1 MPLIFHLQKEE
12 YELAAW
18 KIDEDHSFFESRLQL
33 SEEEKKFLQN
43 IKALNKR
50 LQWLASRHLIRVLLK
65 TDLFIDSNYK
75 QRGKP
80 ELLSHKKEISI
91 SHTDDVCAV
100 IMSENKK
107 VGIDIEPEYR
117 DVTVIAHKYISEAEK
132 LNREF
137 TNEQNLFIWC
147 AKEALFKLYAKGE
160 VSFQNDLFVQLP
172 ELKTE
177 GTAQTEIRKPD
188 MNCTVTLQYNYLEDG
203 YLLCWCC
210 L

>member
-1 MPLIFHLQKEE
+1 MPLIFNLQKED

-18 KIDEDHSFFESRLQL
+18 KIDEDHSFFESRLKL
-33 SEEEKKFLQN
+33 SEEEKNFLQH
-43 IKALNKR
+43 IKAPNKR

-91 SHTDDVCAV
+91 SHTEDVCAV
-100 IMSENKK
+100 ILSENKK
-107 VGIDIEPEYR
+107 VGVDIEPEYR
-117 DVTVIAHKYISEAEK
+117 DVTVIAHKYISAAEK
-132 LNREF
+132 QNRIF
-137 TNEQNLFIWC
+137 TNDQNLFIWC

-160 VSFQNDLFVQLP
+160 VSFQNDLFVKLH

-177 GTAQTEIRKPD
+177 GTVQTEISKPD
-188 MNCTVTLQYNYLEDG
+188 MNCTVTLQYNYLKEG
-203 YLLCWCC
+203 YIMCWCVY
-210 L
+210 

>member
-1 MPLIFHLQKEE
+1 MPLIFQQQNSD

-18 KIDEDHSFFESRLQL
+18 KIEESNSFFEERLQL
-33 SEEEKKFLQN
+33 SEEEKIFLHN
-43 IKALNKR
+43 IKAPNKR

-80 ELLSHKKEISI
+80 ELLNHKKEISI

-100 IMSENKK
+100 ILSETKK

-117 DVTVIAHKYISEAEK
+117 DVTVIAHKYISAEEK
-132 LNREF
+132 HNREF
-137 TNEQNLFIWC
+137 TNEENLFIWC

-160 VSFQNDLFVQLP
+160 VSFQKDLYVQVD

-177 GTAQTEIRKPD
+177 GTAKAEIRKQD
-188 MNCTVTLQYNYLEDG
+188 MSVTLQTR
-203 YLLCWCC
+203 
-210 L
+210 

>member
-18 KIDEDHSFFESRLQL
+18 KIDEEDSFFESRLQL
-33 SEEEKKFLQN
+33 SEEEKIFLQN
-43 IKALNKR
+43 IKAPNKR

-107 VGIDIEPEYR
+107 VGVDIEPEYR
-117 DVTVIAHKYISEAEK
+117 DVTIIAHKYISAAEK
-132 LNREF
+132 QNRVF
-137 TNEQNLFIWC
+137 TNEQNLFFWC

-160 VSFQNDLFVQLP
+160 VSFQNDLFVQIP

-177 GTAQTEIRKPD
+177 GTVHTEIRKPD
-188 MNCTVTLQYNYLEDG
+188 MNCTVSLQYNYLEEG
-203 YLLCWCC
+203 YLLCWCV

>member
-18 KIDEDHSFFESRLQL
+18 KIDEDDSFFESRLQL
-33 SEEEKKFLQN
+33 SEEEKIFLQN
-43 IKALNKR
+43 IKAPNKR

-80 ELLSHKKEISI
+80 ELFSHKKEISI

-107 VGIDIEPEYR
+107 VGVDIEPEYR
-117 DVTVIAHKYISEAEK
+117 DVTVIAHKYISAVEK
-132 LNREF
+132 QNRVF
-137 TNEQNLFIWC
+137 SNEQNLFIWC

-172 ELKTE
+172 ELTTE
-177 GTAQTEIRKPD
+177 GTAHAEIRKPD
-188 MNCTVTLQYNYLEDG
+188 MNISLELKYQFLDQG
-203 YLLCWCC
+203 YILCWGTV
-210 L
+210 

>member
-1 MPLIFHLQKEE
+1 MPLIFHLQKED

-18 KIDEDHSFFESRLQL
+18 KIDEEPSYFESRLQL
-33 SEEEKKFLQN
+33 NVEEKLFLQN

-107 VGIDIEPEYR
+107 VGVDIEPEYR
-117 DVTVIAHKYISEAEK
+117 DVSVIAHKYISETEK
-132 LNREF
+132 QNRVF

-177 GTAQTEIRKPD
+177 GNTNSKITKSDLNISLQ
-188 MNCTVTLQYNYLEDG
+188 MNYRFLEEG
-203 YLLCWCC
+203 YLICWCIA
-210 L
+210 

>member
-33 SEEEKKFLQN
+33 SEEEKIFLQN
-43 IKALNKR
+43 IKAPNKR

-100 IMSENKK
+100 IMSDSKK
-107 VGIDIEPEYR
+107 VGVDIEPEYR
-117 DVTVIAHKYISEAEK
+117 DVTVIAHKYISAAEK
-132 LNREF
+132 QNRVF

-177 GTAQTEIRKPD
+177 GTVQTEIKKTD
-188 MNCTVTLQYNYLEDG
+188 MNCTVTLQYNYLEEG

-210 L
+210 V

>member
-1 MPLIFHLQKEE
+1 MPLIFQQQNSD

-18 KIDEDHSFFESRLQL
+18 KIEESDSFFEERLQL
-33 SEEEKKFLQN
+33 SEEEKIFLQN
-43 IKALNKR
+43 IKAPNKR

-100 IMSENKK
+100 ILSETKK

-117 DVTVIAHKYISEAEK
+117 DVTVIAHKYISVEEK
-132 LNREF
+132 QNREF
-137 TNEQNLFIWC
+137 TNEENLFIWC

-160 VSFQNDLFVQLP
+160 VSFQKDLFVRVD

-177 GTAQTEIRKPD
+177 GTTKAEIRKPD
-188 MNCTVTLQYNYLEDG
+188 MTVTLQMNYQFLEEG
-203 YLLCWCC
+203 YLVCWCVF
-210 L
+210 

>member
-1 MPLIFHLQKEE
+1 MPLLFHLHKED

-18 KIDEDHSFFESRLQL
+18 KIDEEPSYFVSRLQL
-33 SEEEKKFLQN
+33 NDEEKLFLQN
-43 IKALNKR
+43 IKAQNKR

-75 QRGKP
+75 QHGKP

-107 VGIDIEPEYR
+107 VGVDIEPEYR
-117 DVTVIAHKYISEAEK
+117 DVSVIAHKYISEAEK
-132 LNREF
+132 QNRVF

-160 VSFQNDLFVQLP
+160 VSFQNVLFVLLP

-177 GTAQTEIRKPD
+177 GTANAEIKKTD
-188 MNCTVTLQYNYLEDG
+188 MNISLKINYQFLTEG
-203 YLLCWCC
+203 YLICWCNT
-210 L
+210 

>member
-1 MPLIFHLQKEE
+1 MPLIFHLQKED
-12 YELAAW
+12 YDLAAW
-18 KIDEDHSFFESRLQL
+18 KIDEDPSFFESRLQL
-33 SEEEKKFLQN
+33 NDEEKLFLQK
-43 IKALNKR
+43 IKAPNKR

-100 IMSENKK
+100 ILSENKK
-107 VGIDIEPEYR
+107 VGVDIEPEYR
-117 DVTVIAHKYISEAEK
+117 DVTVIAHKYISAAEK
-132 LNREF
+132 QNRVF

-177 GTAQTEIRKPD
+177 GSVHTEIRKPE
-188 MNCTVTLQYNYLEDG
+188 MNISVELNYQFLAEG
-203 YLLCWCC
+203 YLLSWCC
-210 L
+210 V